1 MIISPSLIQA
11 HGATATA
18 AFTVADA
25 AVIFVIAVVVLGV
38 IVAIAGRRTHR
49 LASRPRLRTRHSRRI
64 QRAAEEDV
72 EVIERDARRFGPD
85 IPRTRDD
92 DL

>member
-11 HGATATA
+11 LGATATA
-18 AFTVADA
+18 AFTVGDA
-25 AVIFVIAVVVLGV
+25 VVVFVIAIVALAV
-38 IVAIAGRRTHR
+38 IVAVVGRRTQR
-49 LASRPRLRTRHSRRI
+49 LAFRPRLRTRHSRRI

-72 EVIERDARRFGPD
+72 EVIEREARRFGPT
-85 IPRTRDD
+85 PGTRDD